1 MKKVMILFG
10 EFSLFFENKNGTIKW
25 RNMLFEKNKKY
36 FKKMKISFLLQKMHA
51 CSHSK
56 AGQIF
61 PW

>member
-1 MKKVMILFG
+1 MILFG
-10 EFSLFFENKNGTIKW
+10 EFSLFFKNKNGTIKW
-25 RNMLFEKNKKY
+25 RNMLFEKKNDLKKIE
-36 FKKMKISFLLQKMHA
+36 ISFLLQKMHA